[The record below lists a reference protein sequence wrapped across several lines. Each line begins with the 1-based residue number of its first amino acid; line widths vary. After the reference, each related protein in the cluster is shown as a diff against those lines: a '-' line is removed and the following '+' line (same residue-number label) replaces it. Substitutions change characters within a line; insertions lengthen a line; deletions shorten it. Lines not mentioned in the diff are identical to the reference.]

1 MEKTNFKAIVALMLA
16 AMAVVFTSCSKDDAG
31 VWGGID
37 VDENNNPVGTTYEL
51 LSSEH
56 ISMSE
61 LSVNENVITI
71 PCDHVAHF
79 RANLGD
85 DTYDRDYN
93 VTNSATIGNTSI
105 ATEDIT
111 KIINQTYVWENG
123 VFAIGESFLSMI
135 FGQTLVS
142 QIRLGNQTFGKDEL
156 SYCTV
161 AKSELILGDAKELE
175 TKKFQIPATIVFTM
189 SCGEDEQVS
198 WDLTLTVVETSE
210 DDEIT
215 ERIENEQITKEG
227 IYFDYVVEHSV
238 NTELNSRTR
247 LLYEIPFALQAEA
260 KRVFDTEEILSL
272 LSTEPSV
279 DGNEFV
285 FNYNLTDNTLTGYC
299 PAEVTLQKGK
309 AQKTIKLTPV
319 VRMIGMSN
327 TPSEEDGYNYT
338 DYTINYNMMV
348 NGVEVAEATQY
359 YSTRVKAIVDKI
371 NKWFENK
378 RPGTKNGQF
387 GILYDFVTEHSVNT
401 ELNSRKPGFKAVT
414 ISAKAQEPK
423 VFTTTEELS
432 LLSNNP
438 SVNGKEYTFAWNLF
452 NNVVTLDYPQEV
464 ILEEEGVTDTYQINP
479 SVRMDGV
486 NKSSGSDE
494 KYTFTDYEISYIV
507 SVEGV
512 DAATATQLVRTQVE
526 KPVNPTIPGYH
537 LLKANQCDYYT
548 ESRDKWVASPIYAIF
563 VKDNDDTQMLFVE
576 FDENSG
582 TEKSREALNGV
593 NIPNFPLGR
602 VYRSGEG
609 TAPAYVQTNDTEY
622 MWTSLTNENFYS
634 TVSVVSSVSQSLRN
648 PVRSYGTV
656 NSTKGTT
663 TFNLGNGKTLELK

>member
-1 MEKTNFKAIVALMLA
+1 MEKKNFKSTTALVVMAIAML
-16 AMAVVFTSCSKDDAG
+16 FSSCSKDEAG
-31 VWGGID
+31 LFGGL
-37 VDENNNPVGTTYEL
+37 ETNNNGDPEGTTYEL

-56 ISMSE
+56 VSMAE

-71 PCDHVAHF
+71 PCDHIAHF
-79 RANLGD
+79 KSNVGD
-85 DTYDRDYN
+85 DTYDKGYD

-105 ATEDIT
+105 ATKDIQ

-123 VFAIGESFLSMI
+123 VFAIGESFLSMV
-135 FGQTLVS
+135 FGETLVS

-161 AKSELILGDAKELE
+161 VKSELILGDAEELE
-175 TKKFQIPATIVFTM
+175 PKKFQVPATIIFTM

-198 WDLTLTVVETSE
+198 WEFTLTVIETSE

-215 ERIENEQITKEG
+215 ERIENEEVSKEG

-260 KRVFDTEEILSL
+260 KRVFDTEEVLSL

-279 DGNEFV
+279 DGEKFV
-285 FNYNLTDNTLTGYC
+285 FKYNLTDNTLTGYC
-299 PAEVTLQKGK
+299 PAEVTLLKGN

-338 DYTINYNMMV
+338 NYTIEYNMMV
-348 NGVEVAEATQY
+348 NGVEVAETTQY
-359 YSTRVKAIVDKI
+359 YSTRVQTIVDKI

-378 RPGTKNGQF
+378 RPGTQNGQF
-387 GILYDFVTEHSVNT
+387 GILYDFVTEHSINT
-401 ELNSRKPGFKAVT
+401 ELNTRKPGFKAVN

-432 LLSNNP
+432 LLSNTP

-452 NNVVTLDYPQEV
+452 NNVVTLEYPQEV

-486 NKSSGSDE
+486 NKSSGNNE
-494 KYTFTDYEISYIV
+494 KYTFTDYKISYIV

-512 DAATATQLVRTQVE
+512 DAATAQQLARTQME
-526 KPVNPTIPGYH
+526 TAVNPTIPGYH

-548 ESRDKWVASPIYAIF
+548 DSRDRWVASPIYAIF
-563 VKDNDDTQMLFVE
+563 VKDNDDSQMLFVE
-576 FDENSG
+576 FDENTG
-582 TEKSREALNGV
+582 VEKSRQALNGV
-593 NIPNFPLGR
+593 SIPNFPLGR

-622 MWTSLTNENFYS
+622 MWTSFTNKDFYS

-648 PVRSYGTV
+648 PVAYGK
-656 NSTKGTT
+656 NNADGSIS
-663 TFNLGNGKTLELK
+663 FNLSNGKPLKLK